1 LREERRLAR
10 KSFHRELDRLVDEVV
25 SLGREVESR
34 IAMMVDAM
42 EHWDADAAGRIVGSD
57 AILKARGEEITEE
70 CMILQARQ
78 APVARDLR
86 LIYTVQAIT
95 NNHLVR
101 AGTLCEHICGAV
113 VETAD
118 VARDSDLEATLRDMS
133 LGARSLFRE
142 GLDIFEQ
149 RDIDRAQYLQ
159 AADDKVDLLYS
170 EAMNLI
176 VNPKQGEGGSPE
188 WRIRTALVV
197 HYLER
202 IADHGVDIGGRTV
215 FLVTGDHMESA
226 MRQYRERRFEE
237 SGE

>member
-1 LREERRLAR
+1 
-10 KSFHRELDRLVDEVV
+10 
-25 SLGREVESR
+25 
-34 IAMMVDAM
+34 
-42 EHWDADAAGRIVGSD
+42 
-57 AILKARGEEITEE
+57 
-70 CMILQARQ
+70 
-78 APVARDLR
+78 
-86 LIYTVQAIT
+86 
-95 NNHLVR
+95 
-101 AGTLCEHICGAV
+101 
-113 VETAD
+113 
-118 VARDSDLEATLRDMS
+118 MS